1 MTNKLRQGKF
11 DSYTIVNNGLIET
24 DLLTEHEKIVYIV
37 IRKHL
42 NQEKQIAFPGMATI
56 AKEAR
61 ICKSVVV
68 KAIQGLEEKGLL
80 IVERQTT
87 KYNEKKTNIYRF
99 NDFAELWKAKTVD
112 ELKKIAT
119 ETPIPLTD
127 DEIINKAL
135 QIDKK
140 NRQKL
145 YNQLAKEFDKE
156 KELESAE
163 PTKVTDETST
173 QTKFTKFT
181 EANNT
186 TNSPK
191 SQVSERY
198 TIEKIRTLF
207 DYDIIV
213 ADRPLYQRKIDAVM
227 NILHT
232 TLNTTKP
239 TIRIGGEDKPSEI
252 VIGKLMKLTFN
263 EIIYC
268 ADKYSEQTERINN
281 PTAYMLTLLYKAKE
295 QMELD
300 LTNEVKHDMANWS
313 SREDTDNSYKQMEK
327 ETRNEEYLIDRG
339 MEQPAPGKGQRR
351 ELKDGDNDG

>member
-1 MTNKLRQGKF
+1 MKAFPSLKSIHNITGISLSQIRRSIDHMEQLGVISVEHRIDEDKGQKSNLYTLYDYAKLWNAG
-11 DSYTIVNNGLIET
+11 SSEEIET
-24 DLLTEHEKIVYIV
+24 IKQNNFVNLKEVSTEVLEKELER
-37 IRKHL
+37 RK
-42 NQEKQIAFPGMATI
+42 
-56 AKEAR
+56 
-61 ICKSVVV
+61 
-68 KAIQGLEEKGLL
+68 
-80 IVERQTT
+80 
-87 KYNEKKTNIYRF
+87 
-99 NDFAELWKAKTVD
+99 
-112 ELKKIAT
+112 
-119 ETPIPLTD
+119 
-127 DEIINKAL
+127 
-135 QIDKK
+135 
-140 NRQKL
+140 
-145 YNQLAKEFDKE
+145 KE
-156 KELESAE
+156 KELVSEAAKPHQQAPKS
-163 PTKVTDETST
+163 
-173 QTKFTKFT
+173 TKFT
-181 EANNT
+181 ETNNT

-281 PTAYMLTLLYKAKE
+281 PTAYMLTLLYNAKE

-300 LTNEVKHDMANWS
+300 LANQVKHDMANW
-313 SREDTDNSYKQMEK
+313 NSQ
-327 ETRNEEYLIDRG
+327 G
-339 MEQPAPGKGQRR
+339 
-351 ELKDGDNDG
+351 